1 MLTTLHINANDL
13 KEITLLSPDT
23 VLGKNK
29 LLAALPRKDQQRLV
43 SVSECVDIH
52 FADTIYEPDQKIR
65 HVYFPCDSF
74 VSYVKSLEK
83 RERVE
88 LGMIGSEGMLGATLA
103 LGVPTAPFYAIVQGT
118 GSAWRMKAD
127 AFRKELETIPAL
139 RRRVNRY
146 LFVLLNQF
154 AQNATCMRF
163 HLVEQ
168 RLARWLLMTQD
179 RAHSET
185 LHLTQEFLSSMLG
198 VRRVGVS
205 NAASSLHERK
215 LISYSR
221 GEIHILD
228 RPGLIA
234 AACPCYEIDNHYYD
248 SIMNKAS
255 AA

>member
-1 MLTTLHINANDL
+1 
-13 KEITLLSPDT
+13 LLS
-23 VLGKNK
+23 GC
-29 LLAALPRKDQQRLV
+29 
-43 SVSECVDIH
+43 ECVDIH
-52 FADTIYEPDQKIR
+52 FAEILYEPEQKIR

-74 VSYVKSLEK
+74 ISFVASIEK

-88 LGMIGSEGMLGATLA
+88 LGMIGSEGVIGATLA
-103 LGVPTAPFYAIVQGT
+103 LGVTTSPFYAIVQGT

-127 AFRKELETIPAL
+127 FFKKEFDTNAAFR
-139 RRRVNRY
+139 RRINRY
-146 LFVLLNQF
+146 IYVTLNQY

-179 RAHSET
+179 RAKSDT

-205 NAASSLHERK
+205 NAASNLHEQK

-221 GEIHILD
+221 GAINILD
-228 RPGLIA
+228 REGLIA
-234 AACPCYEIDNHYYD
+234 AACPCYQADLHYYD
-248 SIMNKAS
+248 SIMNKS
-255 AA
+255 